1 MSLGNLNTEGQK
13 NKNNYPY
20 QKSVLQLLGAI
31 ENNTSLSSIDYE
43 ARSTTYEAIAN
54 NPPDYALGDIIVR
67 YDIINMATGTIA
79 LTLWFNQT
87 DQTTIPAPNPADIT
101 PIAGSSSVTVINP
114 GGAFAVNIQDGG
126 NSITIDSSF
135 LDVALSTRGTEATQ
149 LLIRALLTTIDADT
163 SNLDVALSTRAT
175 EATLAALN
183 AKLNS
188 LGQKAS
194 ASSAPVVLSTE
205 QEVILDGIAA
215 DLALIYTNLQL
226 NTVATQNMLTSL
238 ATEAT
243 LLDVETAIDTVRLD
257 TANLDVALSTR
268 ASEATLAT
276 RASEATLATRATEA
290 TLATMLTLAGF
301 QARIN
306 TLGQKAMAASTP
318 VVLASDQSAI
328 PVTLPAGSDIPSVVN
343 AIVNGSTTAGVKSVS
358 LWFRGANGSAGGVGI
373 PNNGIITFTAEPG
386 KTLSALAYV
395 VPTTLQAR
403 IILTYTT

>member
-13 NKNNYPY
+13 NKSNYPY

-43 ARSTTYEAIAN
+43 TRSTTYEAIAN

-87 DQTTIPAPNPADIT
+87 DQTTIPAPIPADIA
-101 PIAGSSSVTVINP
+101 PIAGSSSVTVVNP

-268 ASEATLAT
+268 NAEATQLLINAHLL
-276 RASEATLATRATEA
+276 SIDGKL
-290 TLATMLTLAGF
+290 
-301 QARIN
+301 N
-306 TLGQKAMAASTP
+306 TLGQKVMAGSVP

-328 PVTLPAGSDIPSVVN
+328 PVTLGAGVSRVPSVVN
-343 AIVNGSTTAGVKSVS
+343 VPAGSAASTTAGVKELSILVI
-358 LWFRGANGSAGGVGI
+358 GGGNTVGGVSI
-373 PNNGIITFTAEPG
+373 PSGTILNYVAPLGDTVG
-386 KTLSALAYV
+386 ALAY
-395 VPTTLQAR
+395 TTGGGANRL
-403 IILTYTT
+403 ILTYLT